1 MEVMAAES
9 MTIDNELYLQIVGA
23 NDAKRFIKADLK
35 PYFFAEKI
43 HLSMIKKAIDDA
55 ALDFEPMI
63 ETGDYYSL
71 EGAELVKITVDLP
84 KQVTIV
90 RNAIES
96 LSIQTYE
103 SDVRFAKRWVLD
115 KKHKIPTNCSMI
127 SVDIEVDSRHGFPE
141 TKLAAERILSIAV
154 VTDRGKEYFISYTDE
169 NRLLKEFLETISP
182 FPVIVGWNVGG
193 FDLPYLEK
201 RIQNLK
207 LNYDLHLG
215 HQWIDLMRL
224 YQFATWNEAPSYAL
238 DSIAEVELGERK
250 KQSFFTLARAAT
262 LWEAFENKKDLL
274 RDYNVGDCNLVLGI
288 NKKRELVD
296 GAIQL
301 INKWGSMFFSD
312 FQYMTRA
319 VESLILSEASSMSPR
334 PVFPKKPQEEGADD
348 IPYTGAYIMD
358 PEVGL
363 HRPVVEFDFRSYY
376 PTTIQSFRIS
386 PENVASDKDSFVR
399 SERLNFKK
407 GSVDPLYT
415 RILNRMTT
423 VRYALKA
430 EYKETGDIKTET
442 MEHFAKLFLVSYY
455 GTQGNH
461 HVRYYN
467 RDLAESITLTC
478 QAVIKKAIEK
488 SLEGGFATKYVHTDG
503 YYAVPMFSSLKDV
516 SKLISILPKVE
527 REMNDWLKQYVI
539 ETYGVDEKDYKLYLE
554 IKNVYEWL
562 YLLTKNRMKGKK
574 IWDGTAVTD
583 EKDQDYSKGLE
594 KSDTFELLNEVRTT
608 IFNILAANPES
619 QSKFEAEVSK
629 YLAGLRP
636 KLLRGELDGKLI
648 TNVHANKKLADYKR
662 DDPHI
667 RAAKKLAAK
676 SLFRVGDVISFVMT
690 NRDVDKNLDAEP
702 IYADGKI
709 PKIYKSGYEY
719 YWQRIE
725 DFLEELL
732 GREFYTRDNRL
743 EQYC

>member
-115 KKHKIPTNCSMI
+115 KKHKLPTNCSMI
-127 SVDIEVDSRHGFPE
+127 SVDVEVDSRRGFPE
-141 TKLAAERILSIAV
+141 PKLATERILSIAA

-169 NRLLKEFLETISP
+169 NRILKEFLETIAP
-182 FPVIVGWNVGG
+182 FPIIIGWNLSG
-193 FDLPYLEK
+193 FDSVYLEK

-207 LNYDLHLG
+207 LNYDIHLG

-238 DSIAEVELGERK
+238 DNIAETELGEHK
-250 KQSFFTLARAAT
+250 KQSFFTLARAST
-262 LWEAFENKKDLL
+262 LWDAFENKKDLL
-274 RDYNVGDCNLVLGI
+274 REYNVGDCNLVLGI
-288 NKKRELVD
+288 NKKRELID
-296 GAIQL
+296 GAIHL

-312 FQYMTRA
+312 FQYMSRA
-319 VESLILSEASSMSPR
+319 VESLILSEAASMSPR
-334 PVFPKKPQEEGADD
+334 PVFPKKPQDEGADD
-348 IPYTGAYIMD
+348 VPYTGAYIME

-363 HRPVVEFDFRSYY
+363 HRPVVELDFHSFY
-376 PTTIQSFRIS
+376 PTTIQTFRIS
-386 PENVASDKDSFVR
+386 PENASQDKVNVVR

-407 GSVDPLYT
+407 GNDEPLYT
-415 RILNRMTT
+415 KILNRMIA

-430 EYKETGDIKTET
+430 EYEKTGDIRTET
-442 MEHFAKLFLVSYY
+442 MEHFSKLFSVSFY

-467 RDLAESITLTC
+467 RDIAESITLTC
-478 QAVIKKAIEK
+478 QAVIKKAIERAVMMG
-488 SLEGGFATKYVHTDG
+488 LLTKYSHTDSA
-503 YYAVPMFSSLKDV
+503 YTVPMFASLRDV
-516 SKLISILPKVE
+516 KKLISVLPKIE
-527 REMNDWLKQYVI
+527 QEMNKWLKQYVI
-539 ETYGVDEKDYKLYLE
+539 ETYDVDEKDYKLYLGV
-554 IKNVYEWL
+554 KNVYEWL
-562 YLLTKNRMKGKK
+562 YFMTKNRMKGKK
-574 IWDGTAVTD
+574 IWDGV
-583 EKDQDYSKGLE
+583 ERVEEDYSKGLE
-594 KSDTFELLNEVRTT
+594 KSDTFQLLNEVRTT

-743 EQYC
+743 EQYSQ